1 MKKLRI
7 LFQYFLT
14 LMTTSYSQYSAKG
27 DLIWLMLRPWIFIP
41 RVLYILLTFIF
52 LFLRILFQGNSKN
65 KNVQKNLSKYLFD
78 VITDLGPCFI
88 KLGQALSTRPDLVR
102 QDWLTELTNLQD
114 NLPAFDHKIAVKI
127 IEEELG
133 APPTE
138 LFDEFPESPIAS
150 ASLGQVYKTKTKNN
164 TYVAVKVQR
173 PNLYFL
179 IRRDVVIL
187 RFIGTFFSPFLPLNI
202 GVGIGEIIDEFGKAL
217 FDEIDYEKEGENA
230 LKFANLFKNNPNVF
244 IPKFEKEFS
253 SKRIITT
260 SWIDGVKL
268 RDRALLE
275 ENNLVPSS
283 FIKTCVISGL
293 QQLFEYGYFHA
304 DPHPGNMFALKG
316 GNADYGNLAYV
327 DFGMMDTITNSDRLT
342 LIKAIVHIINDEYY
356 LLAKDFQKLGF
367 LTKEQ
372 DLQKLVVPLKEVL
385 GGSFGAEVGTFNLKN
400 VTDKFSKLMYSY
412 PFRVP
417 SRFALIIRA
426 VVSQEGLALRLDPEF
441 KILKI
446 AYPYIAKK
454 LLTDNSEEI
463 LEILL
468 EVVFDKKGQIQ
479 IEKVES
485 LLNILFKDSQNI
497 NSDLIPVANA
507 GLKLIA
513 SNKGS
518 EVRKN
523 LLLSLIKDDK
533 LELTD
538 AKKLLSLIRDTFS
551 PLNIAKSAFQN
562 IISPI

>member
-1 MKKLRI
+1 MAI
-7 LFQYFLT
+7 P
-14 LMTTSYSQYSAKG
+14 YSKYSPKG
-27 DLIWLMLRPWIFIP
+27 DLIWLILRPWVFIP
-41 RVLYILLTFIF
+41 RVLYILLTLIF
-52 LFLRILFQGNSKN
+52 LLIRILFQVNSKN

-78 VITDLGPCFI
+78 VITNLGPCFI

-114 NLPAFDHKIAVKI
+114 NLPPFEHKIALKI

-133 APPTE
+133 ASANE
-138 LFDEFPESPIAS
+138 LFVDFPDKPVAS
-150 ASLGQVYKTKTKNN
+150 ASLGQVYKAKIKNN
-164 TYVAVKVQR
+164 YYCAVKVQR

-187 RFIGTFFSPFLPLNI
+187 RILAITFSPFLPLNI

-217 FDEIDYEKEGENA
+217 FEEIDYEKEGENA
-230 LKFANLFKNNPNVF
+230 LKFANLFKANQNVF
-244 IPKFEKEFS
+244 IPKLEKDFS
-253 SKRIITT
+253 SKRVVTT

-268 RDRALLE
+268 RDKEILE
-275 ENNLVPSS
+275 KNNLIPAS

-293 QQLFEYGYFHA
+293 QQLFEHGYFHA

-316 GNADYGNLAYV
+316 GSADSGHLAYI

-342 LIKAIVHIINDEYY
+342 LIKAIVHLINEQYL
-356 LLAKDFQKLGF
+356 LLAKDFQTLGF
-367 LTKEQ
+367 LAKEQ
-372 DLQKLVVPLKEVL
+372 NLEQLVSPLKEVL
-385 GGSFGAEVGTFNLKN
+385 GGSLGAEVGNFNLKN

-441 KILKI
+441 KILEI

-454 LLTDNSEEI
+454 LLTDNSDEI
-463 LEILL
+463 IEILL
-468 EVVFDKKGQIQ
+468 EVIFDSKGRIQ

-485 LLNILFKDSQNI
+485 LLNILFKDSVNI

-507 GLKLIA
+507 GLKLFV
-513 SNKGS
+513 SKKGA
-518 EVRKN
+518 EVRKY

-533 LELTD
+533 LELKE
-538 AKKLLSLIRDTFS
+538 AKRLLSLIRETFS
-551 PLNIAKSAFQN
+551 PLNIAKSAVQN
-562 IISPI
+562 IFSAA

>member
-1 MKKLRI
+1 MS
-7 LFQYFLT
+7 QP
-14 LMTTSYSQYSAKG
+14 YSKYSAK
-27 DLIWLMLRPWIFIP
+27 DNLIWLILRPWFFIP
-41 RVLYILLTFIF
+41 RVLYIFLTFIF
-52 LFLRILFQGNSKN
+52 LFLRLLFQGNNKN
-65 KNVQKNLSKYLFD
+65 KNVQKNLSKYLLD

-114 NLPAFDHKIAVKI
+114 NLPPFDHEIALKI

-133 APPTE
+133 APAYE
-138 LFDEFPESPIAS
+138 LFDEFPDSPIAS
-150 ASLGQVYKTKTKNN
+150 ASLGQVYKAKTKNN
-164 TYVAVKVQR
+164 TYLAVKVQR

-179 IRRDVVIL
+179 IRRDIVIL
-187 RFIGTFFSPFLPLNI
+187 RFLATTFSPFLPLNI
-202 GVGIGEIIDEFGKAL
+202 GVGIGEIVDEFGKAL
-217 FDEIDYEKEGENA
+217 FDEIDYQKEGENA
-230 LKFANLFKNNPNVF
+230 LRFADLFKNNPNVF
-244 IPKFEKEFS
+244 VPKLEKSFS

-275 ENNLVPSS
+275 QNNLVPAS

-316 GNADYGNLAYV
+316 GNADCGNLAYV
-327 DFGMMDTITNSDRLT
+327 DFGMMDTISDSDRLT
-342 LIKAIVHIINDEYY
+342 LINAIVHIINEEYY

-367 LTKEQ
+367 LTKDQ
-372 DLQKLVVPLKEVL
+372 DLQKLVKPLKEVL
-385 GGSFGAEVGTFNLKN
+385 GGSFGAEVGNFNLKN

-463 LEILL
+463 LKILV
-468 EVVFDKKGQIQ
+468 EVVFDNKGRIQ

-485 LLNILFKDSQNI
+485 LLNILFKDSENI
-497 NSDLIPVANA
+497 NSELIPVANA
-507 GLKLIA
+507 GLKLFV
-513 SNKGS
+513 SKEGS

-533 LELTD
+533 LEFKD
-538 AKKLLSLIRDTFS
+538 AKKLLVLIRDTFS
-551 PLNIAKSAFQN
+551 PLNIAKSAVQN
-562 IISPI
+562 IISTV

>member
-1 MKKLRI
+1 MMRSNSK
-7 LFQYFLT
+7 
-14 LMTTSYSQYSAKG
+14 YSAKG
-27 DLIWLMLRPWIFIP
+27 NLVWLILRPWIFLP
-41 RVLYILLTFIF
+41 RLLYILLTFIF

-114 NLPAFDHKIAVKI
+114 NLPPFDHKIALKI
-127 IEEELG
+127 IEDELG
-133 APPTE
+133 APAHE
-138 LFDEFPESPIAS
+138 IFNEFPDRPIAS
-150 ASLGQVYKTKTKNN
+150 ASLGQVYKAKTKENN
-164 TYVAVKVQR
+164 YVAVKVQR

-179 IRRDVVIL
+179 IRRDIVIL
-187 RFIGTFFSPFLPLNI
+187 RFLATFLSPFLPLNI

-230 LKFANLFKNNPNVF
+230 LKFAGLFKQNPNVF
-244 IPKFEKEFS
+244 IPKFEKQFS

-275 ENNLVPSS
+275 ENDLIPAS

-293 QQLFEYGYFHA
+293 QQLFEFGYFHA

-342 LIKAIVHIINDEYY
+342 LIKAIVHIINEEYY
-356 LLAKDFQKLGF
+356 LLAEDFQKLGF

-372 DLQKLVVPLKEVL
+372 DLQKLVEPLKEVL
-385 GGSFGAEVGTFNLKN
+385 GGSFGAEVGNFNLKN

-463 LEILL
+463 LEILT
-468 EVVFDKKGQIQ
+468 EVIFDSEGRIQ

-485 LLNILFKDSQNI
+485 LFNVLFKNSENF

-507 GLKLIA
+507 GLRLFVSK
-513 SNKGS
+513 KGS

-533 LELTD
+533 LELSD
-538 AKKLLSLIRDTFS
+538 AKKLITLIRDIFS
-551 PLNIAKSAFQN
+551 PLNIAKSAVQK
-562 IISPI
+562 IISPV

>member
-1 MKKLRI
+1 M
-7 LFQYFLT
+7 
-14 LMTTSYSQYSAKG
+14 
-27 DLIWLMLRPWIFIP
+27 
-41 RVLYILLTFIF
+41 
-52 LFLRILFQGNSKN
+52 
-65 KNVQKNLSKYLFD
+65 
-78 VITDLGPCFI
+78 
-88 KLGQALSTRPDLVR
+88 
-102 QDWLTELTNLQD
+102 
-114 NLPAFDHKIAVKI
+114 
-127 IEEELG
+127 
-133 APPTE
+133 
-138 LFDEFPESPIAS
+138 
-150 ASLGQVYKTKTKNN
+150 
-164 TYVAVKVQR
+164 
-173 PNLYFL
+173 
-179 IRRDVVIL
+179 
-187 RFIGTFFSPFLPLNI
+187 
-202 GVGIGEIIDEFGKAL
+202 
-217 FDEIDYEKEGENA
+217 
-230 LKFANLFKNNPNVF
+230 
-244 IPKFEKEFS
+244 
-253 SKRIITT
+253 
-260 SWIDGVKL
+260 IDGVKL

-275 ENNLVPSS
+275 QNNLIPAS

-304 DPHPGNMFALKG
+304 DHPGNMFVLKG

-327 DFGMMDTITNSDRLT
+327 DFGMMDTISNSDRLT

-367 LTKEQ
+367 LTKDQ
-372 DLQKLVVPLKEVL
+372 DLQKLVEPLKEVL
-385 GGSFGAEVGTFNLKN
+385 GGSLSAEVGNFNLKN

-468 EVVFDKKGQIQ
+468 EVVFDSKGRIQ

-485 LLNILFKDSQNI
+485 LLNILFKDSENI
-497 NSDLIPVANA
+497 NSDLVPVANA
-507 GLKLIA
+507 GLKLFM
-513 SNKGS
+513 SKEGS

-533 LELTD
+533 LEFTD
-538 AKKLLSLIRDTFS
+538 AKNSLVVIRNTFS
-551 PLNIAKSAFQN
+551 PINIAKSAVQN

>member
-1 MKKLRI
+1 MAI
-7 LFQYFLT
+7 P
-14 LMTTSYSQYSAKG
+14 YSKYSPKG
-27 DLIWLMLRPWIFIP
+27 DLIWLILRPWIFIP
-41 RVLYILLTFIF
+41 RVLYILLTLIF
-52 LFLRILFQGNSKN
+52 LLIRILFQVNSKN

-78 VITDLGPCFI
+78 VITNLGPCFI

-114 NLPAFDHKIAVKI
+114 NLPPFDHKIALKI

-133 APPTE
+133 APANE
-138 LFDEFPESPIAS
+138 LFEDFPDKPVAS
-150 ASLGQVYKTKTKNN
+150 ASLGQVYKAKIRNN
-164 TYVAVKVQR
+164 YYCAVKVQR

-187 RFIGTFFSPFLPLNI
+187 RILSITFAPFLPLNI

-217 FDEIDYEKEGENA
+217 FEEIDYEQEGENA
-230 LKFANLFKNNPNVF
+230 LKFANLFKANQNVF
-244 IPKFEKEFS
+244 IPKLEKDFS
-253 SKRIITT
+253 SKRVITT
-260 SWIDGVKL
+260 SWVEGVKL
-268 RDRALLE
+268 RDKEILE
-275 ENNLVPSS
+275 KNNLIPAS

-293 QQLFEYGYFHA
+293 QQLFEHGYFHA

-316 GNADYGNLAYV
+316 GSADSGHLAYI

-342 LIKAIVHIINDEYY
+342 LIKAIIHLINEQYL
-356 LLAKDFQKLGF
+356 LLAKDFQSLGF
-367 LTKEQ
+367 LAKEQ
-372 DLQKLVVPLKEVL
+372 NLEQLVAPLKEVL
-385 GGSFGAEVGTFNLKN
+385 GGSLGAEVGNFNLKN

-454 LLTDNSEEI
+454 LLTDNSDEI

-468 EVVFDKKGQIQ
+468 EVLFDSEGRIQ

-485 LLNILFKDSQNI
+485 LLNILFKDSKNI

-507 GLKLIA
+507 GLKLFA
-513 SNKGS
+513 SKKGA

-533 LELTD
+533 LELKD
-538 AKKLLSLIRDTFS
+538 AKRLISLIRDTFS

-562 IISPI
+562 IISTA

>member
-1 MKKLRI
+1 
-7 LFQYFLT
+7 
-14 LMTTSYSQYSAKG
+14 MTAPYLSYSPKG
-27 DLIWLMLRPWIFIP
+27 DLIWLILRPWVFIP

-52 LFLRILFQGNSKN
+52 LALRILFQGNSKN

-102 QDWLTELTNLQD
+102 QDWLEELTNLQD
-114 NLPAFDHKIAVKI
+114 NLPPFEHKIALKI
-127 IEEELG
+127 IEDELG
-133 APPTE
+133 LPAHQ
-138 LFDEFPESPIAS
+138 LFDDFPDSPIAS
-150 ASLGQVYKTKTKNN
+150 ASLGQVYKAKTKNK
-164 TYVAVKVQR
+164 TYCAVKVQR
-173 PNLYFL
+173 PNLNYV
-179 IRRDVVIL
+179 IRRDIVIL
-187 RFIGTFFSPFLPLNI
+187 RILASVFAPILPFNI
-202 GVGIGEIIDEFGKAL
+202 GVDIAEIIDEFGKAL
-217 FDEIDYEKEGENA
+217 FDEIDYEKEAKNA
-230 LKFANLFKNNPNVF
+230 LKFSNMFKNNPNVF
-244 IPKFEKEFS
+244 IPKLEKEFS
-253 SKRIITT
+253 SKRVITT

-268 RDRALLE
+268 RDRNILE
-275 ENNLVPSS
+275 QNNLIPSS

-293 QQLFEYGYFHA
+293 QQLFEHGYFHA

-316 GNADYGNLAYV
+316 GTVDSGNLAYV

-342 LIKAIVHIINDEYY
+342 LIRAIVHIINDEYY

-367 LTKEQ
+367 LTKKQ
-372 DLQKLVVPLKEVL
+372 DLKELVNPLKEVL
-385 GGSFGAEVGTFNLKN
+385 GGSFGSEVGDFNLKN

-454 LLTDNSEEI
+454 LLTDNSDEI

-468 EVVFDKKGQIQ
+468 EVVFDSEGRIQ

-485 LLNILFKDSQNI
+485 LLNILFKDSEYV

-507 GLKLIA
+507 GLKLFI
-513 SNKGS
+513 SEKGA

-533 LELTD
+533 LEFSD
-538 AKKLLSLIRDTFS
+538 AKKLLNLIRSTFS
-551 PLNIAKSAFQN
+551 PLNIAKSAVQN
-562 IISPI
+562 IFSTV

>member
-1 MKKLRI
+1 MVNPSSKYSSKK
-7 LFQYFLT
+7 
-14 LMTTSYSQYSAKG
+14 
-27 DLIWLMLRPWIFIP
+27 DLIWLILRPWIFVP
-41 RVLYILLTFIF
+41 RILYIFLTLIF
-52 LFLRILFQGNSKN
+52 LVIRILFQGNSKN

-78 VITDLGPCFI
+78 VITELGPCFI

-114 NLPAFDHKIAVKI
+114 NLPPFDHKIALKI

-133 APPTE
+133 ASVND
-138 LFDEFPESPIAS
+138 LFDDFPNQPIAS
-150 ASLGQVYKTKTKNN
+150 ASLGIVYKAKTKND
-164 TYVAVKVQR
+164 TFCAVKVQR

-187 RFIGTFFSPFLPLNI
+187 RILATTFSPFLPLNV

-217 FDEIDYEKEGENA
+217 FEEIDYEKEARNA
-230 LKFANLFKNNPNVF
+230 LKFANLFKDNPNVF
-244 IPKFEKEFS
+244 IPKLEKKFC
-253 SKRIITT
+253 SKRVITT
-260 SWIDGVKL
+260 SWIEGYKL
-268 RDRALLE
+268 RDREILE
-275 ENNLVPSS
+275 KNNLIPAS
-283 FIKTCVISGL
+283 FIRTCVISGL
-293 QQLFEYGYFHA
+293 QQLFEHGYFHA

-316 GNADYGNLAYV
+316 GSNDSGHLAYV

-342 LIKAIVHIINDEYY
+342 LIRAIVHLINEEYF

-367 LTKEQ
+367 LTKDQ
-372 DLQKLVVPLKEVL
+372 DLEYLVEPLKEVL
-385 GGSFGAEVGTFNLKN
+385 GKSFGADVGSFNLKN

-441 KILKI
+441 KILNI

-463 LEILL
+463 IEILL
-468 EVVFDKKGQIQ
+468 EVVFDNEGRIQ
-479 IEKVES
+479 IDKLES
-485 LLNILFKDSQNI
+485 LLNTLFKNSDNI
-497 NSDLIPVANA
+497 NPDLIPVANA
-507 GLKLIA
+507 GLKLFV
-513 SNKGS
+513 SEKGS

-533 LELTD
+533 LELKD
-538 AKKLLSLIRDTFS
+538 VEKLLNLLRDTFS
-551 PLNIAKSAFQN
+551 PLKLAKSAVQN
-562 IISPI
+562 IISPA

>member
-1 MKKLRI
+1 MKR
-7 LFQYFLT
+7 
-14 LMTTSYSQYSAKG
+14 SYSEYSAKD
-27 DLIWLMLRPWIFIP
+27 DLLWLILRPWIFIP

-102 QDWLTELTNLQD
+102 QDWLSELTNLQD
-114 NLPAFDHKIAVKI
+114 NLPPFEHKIALKI

-133 APPTE
+133 APANE
-138 LFDEFPESPIAS
+138 LFDEFPNRPIAS
-150 ASLGQVYKTKTKNN
+150 ASLGQVYKAKMKNN
-164 TYVAVKVQR
+164 SYLAVKVQR

-187 RFIGTFFSPFLPLNI
+187 RLFATFLSPFLPLNI

-230 LKFANLFKNNPNVF
+230 LKFADLFKNNQNVF
-244 IPKFEKEFS
+244 IPKFEKQFS

-260 SWIDGVKL
+260 SWIEGFKL

-275 ENNLVPSS
+275 QNNLVPSS

-316 GNADYGNLAYV
+316 GNADCGNLAYV
-327 DFGMMDTITNSDRLT
+327 DFGMMDTITNSDRIT

-367 LTKEQ
+367 LTKGQ
-372 DLQKLVVPLKEVL
+372 DLNKLVDPLKEVL
-385 GGSFGAEVGTFNLKN
+385 GGSLGAEVGNFNLKN

-468 EVVFDKKGQIQ
+468 EVVFDKKGRIQ
-479 IEKVES
+479 VEKVES
-485 LLNILFKDSQNI
+485 LLNILFKDSENI

-507 GLKLIA
+507 GLKLIV
-513 SNKGS
+513 SKKGS

-523 LLLSLIKDDK
+523 LLLSLIKDEK
-533 LELTD
+533 LEFTD
-538 AKKLLSLIRDTFS
+538 AKKLLALIRDTFS
-551 PLNIAKSAFQN
+551 PLNIAKSAVLN
-562 IISPI
+562 IISTV

>member
-1 MKKLRI
+1 MER
-7 LFQYFLT
+7 
-14 LMTTSYSQYSAKG
+14 SYSKYSAKD

-114 NLPAFDHKIAVKI
+114 NLPAFDHKIALKI

-133 APPTE
+133 APPNE
-138 LFDEFPESPIAS
+138 LFDEFPDSPIAS
-150 ASLGQVYKTKTKNN
+150 ASLGQVYKTRKKNS

-187 RFIGTFFSPFLPLNI
+187 RFLATFFSPLLPLNI
-202 GVGIGEIIDEFGKAL
+202 GVGIGEIIDEFGKTL

-230 LKFANLFKNNPNVF
+230 LKFANLFKDNPNVF
-244 IPKFEKEFS
+244 IPKLEKKFS

-275 ENNLVPSS
+275 GNNLVPSS

-372 DLQKLVVPLKEVL
+372 DLQKLVEPLKEVL
-385 GGSFGAEVGTFNLKN
+385 GGSFGAEVGNFNLKN

-426 VVSQEGLALRLDPEF
+426 VISQEGLALRLDPEF

-468 EVVFDKKGQIQ
+468 EVVFDKKGRIQ

-485 LLNILFKDSQNI
+485 LLNVLFKDSENI

-507 GLKLIA
+507 GFKLIA
-513 SNKGS
+513 SKKGS

-533 LELTD
+533 LELND
-538 AKKLLSLIRDTFS
+538 AKKLLVLIRDTFS
-551 PLNIAKSAFQN
+551 PLNIAKSAVQN
-562 IISPI
+562 IISPV

>member
-1 MKKLRI
+1 
-7 LFQYFLT
+7 
-14 LMTTSYSQYSAKG
+14 MTQTYSKYSAKG
-27 DLIWLMLRPWIFIP
+27 DLIWLLLRPWIFIP

-52 LFLRILFQGNSKN
+52 LFLRLLFQGNSKN
-65 KNVQKNLSKYLFD
+65 KNVQKNISKYLFD

-114 NLPAFDHKIAVKI
+114 NLPPFDHKIALKI
-127 IEEELG
+127 IEDELG
-133 APPTE
+133 APAQE
-138 LFDEFPESPIAS
+138 LFDEFPDRPIAS
-150 ASLGQVYKTKTKNN
+150 ASLGQVYKAKTKNN
-164 TYVAVKVQR
+164 SYLAVKVQR

-187 RFIGTFFSPFLPLNI
+187 RLLATVFSPFLPLNI

-230 LKFANLFKNNPNVF
+230 LKFADLFKNNPNVF
-244 IPKFEKEFS
+244 IPKLEKAFS
-253 SKRIITT
+253 SKLIITT

-275 ENNLVPSS
+275 QNNLIPAS

-316 GNADYGNLAYV
+316 GNADCGNLAYV

-342 LIKAIVHIINDEYY
+342 LIKAIVHIINEEYY
-356 LLAKDFQKLGF
+356 SLAEDFQKLGF

-372 DLQKLVVPLKEVL
+372 DLQKLVEPLKEGL
-385 GGSFGAEVGTFNLKN
+385 GGSFGAEVGNFNLKN

-441 KILKI
+441 KILNI

-468 EVVFDKKGQIQ
+468 EVVFDKKGHIQ

-485 LLNILFKDSQNI
+485 LLNILFKDSENI

-507 GLKLIA
+507 GLKLFV
-513 SNKGS
+513 SKKGS

-523 LLLSLIKDDK
+523 LLLSLIKDEK
-533 LELTD
+533 LEFTD
-538 AKKLLSLIRDTFS
+538 AKKLLALIRDTFS
-551 PLNIAKSAFQN
+551 PLNIAKSAVQN
-562 IISPI
+562 IISTV

>member
-1 MKKLRI
+1 
-7 LFQYFLT
+7 
-14 LMTTSYSQYSAKG
+14 MTISDTKYLPRR
-27 DLIWLMLRPWIFIP
+27 DLIWLILRPWIFIP
-41 RVLYILLTFIF
+41 RVLYILLTIIF
-52 LFLRILFQGNSKN
+52 LIFRILFQGNSKN

-114 NLPAFDHKIAVKI
+114 NLPPFEHKIALKI

-133 APPTE
+133 APVNE
-138 LFDEFPESPIAS
+138 LFENFPDKPIAS
-150 ASLGQVYKTKTKNN
+150 ASLGQVYKVKNKNN
-164 TYVAVKVQR
+164 SFCAVKVQR
-173 PNLYFL
+173 PNLFFL

-187 RFIGTFFSPFLPLNI
+187 KILGSTLSPFLPLNI

-217 FDEIDYEKEGENA
+217 FDEIDYEKEGQNA
-230 LKFANLFKNNPNVF
+230 VKFANLFRDNPNVF
-244 IPKFEKEFS
+244 IPKLEKDFS
-253 SKRIITT
+253 SKRVITT

-268 RDRALLE
+268 RDRAILE
-275 ENNLVPSS
+275 ENNLRPTS

-293 QQLFEYGYFHA
+293 QQLFEHGYFHA

-316 GNADYGNLAYV
+316 GNSDYGNLAYV
-327 DFGMMDTITNSDRLT
+327 DFGMMDTISNTDRIT
-342 LIKAIVHIINDEYY
+342 LIKAIVHIINDEYL

-367 LTKEQ
+367 LTSEQ
-372 DLQKLVVPLKEVL
+372 NLEELVQPLKDIL
-385 GGSFGAEVGTFNLKN
+385 GNSFNSEVGNFNLKN

-454 LLTDNSEEI
+454 LLTDNSDEI
-463 LEILL
+463 LDILL
-468 EVVFDKKGQIQ
+468 EVVFDNDGRIQ

-485 LLNILFKDSQNI
+485 LLNILFNDPENL
-497 NSDLIPVANA
+497 NADLIPVANA
-507 GLKLIA
+507 GLRLFVSK
-513 SNKGS
+513 KGS
-518 EVRKN
+518 EVRRN

-533 LELTD
+533 IELKD
-538 AKKLLSLIRDTFS
+538 AKKLLNLIRDTFS
-551 PLNIAKSAFQN
+551 PINIAKSAVQN
-562 IISPI
+562 IIPIA

>member
-1 MKKLRI
+1 MANSDSI
-7 LFQYFLT
+7 
-14 LMTTSYSQYSAKG
+14 YSPNR
-27 DLIWLMLRPWIFIP
+27 DLIWLLLRPWVFIP
-41 RVLYILLTFIF
+41 RVLYIFLTLIF
-52 LFLRILFQGNSKN
+52 LLIRILFQGNSKS

-78 VITDLGPCFI
+78 VITDLGPCYI

-114 NLPAFDHKIAVKI
+114 NLPPFNHKIALKI

-133 APPTE
+133 APAEE
-138 LFDEFPESPIAS
+138 LFDDFPDEPIAS
-150 ASLGQVYKTKTKNN
+150 ASLGQVYKVKTKNN
-164 TYVAVKVQR
+164 SFCAVKVQR

-179 IRRDVVIL
+179 IRRDVAIL
-187 RFIGTFFSPFLPLNI
+187 RILASSFASFLPLNI

-217 FDEIDYEKEGENA
+217 FDEINYEKEGENA
-230 LKFANLFKNNPNVF
+230 LKFANLFKDNPNVF
-244 IPKFEKEFS
+244 IPKLEKGFS
-253 SKRIITT
+253 SKRVITT
-260 SWIDGVKL
+260 SWIEGVKL
-268 RDRALLE
+268 RDREILE
-275 ENNLVPSS
+275 QNNLIPSS

-316 GNADYGNLAYV
+316 GNAEAGHLAYV

-342 LIKAIVHIINDEYY
+342 LIKSIVHLINEEY
-356 LLAKDFQKLGF
+356 LLLARDFQKLGF

-372 DLQKLVVPLKEVL
+372 DLEKLVEPLKEVL
-385 GGSFGAEVGTFNLKN
+385 GGSFGAEVGNFNLKN

-454 LLTDNSEEI
+454 LLTDNSDEI

-468 EVVFDKKGQIQ
+468 EVVFDSEGRIQ

-485 LLNILFKDSQNI
+485 LLNILFKDSETI

-507 GLKLIA
+507 GLKLFI
-513 SNKGS
+513 SKKGS

-533 LELTD
+533 LELQD
-538 AKKLLSLIRDTFS
+538 ARKLLILIRETFS
-551 PLNIAKSAFQN
+551 PLNIAKSAVKN
-562 IISPI
+562 IISIA